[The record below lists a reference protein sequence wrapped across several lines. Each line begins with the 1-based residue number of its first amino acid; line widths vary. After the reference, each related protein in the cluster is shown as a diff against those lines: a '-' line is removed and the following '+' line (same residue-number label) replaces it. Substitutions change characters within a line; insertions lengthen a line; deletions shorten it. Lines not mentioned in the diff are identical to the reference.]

1 MKCGFHEIDITPRM
15 GSIIPGDFKAR
26 YSRSVRDP
34 LYLRALA
41 ADDGER
47 ALAILSIDACGITA
61 DLAER
66 IRVRVE
72 AEAGIPREGVM
83 VMATHCHGG
92 GPTLNWGEEVVSDPE
107 YLDMLVDRGTEA
119 IVTAYRRAAESEVRL
134 GRSELHGYAFIRV
147 YRMKDGTLK
156 TNPACGALDLVDA
169 PTTEIDPEVLALGV
183 WQNGMPVGA
192 LVNFATHPATVA
204 NDEISGDYISE
215 LCRTMK
221 AAYGQGFVTV
231 FVNGACGNVNRRNPF
246 DPETLAKGRERVI
259 GRALGERV
267 IEALASA
274 APMQA
279 DTLAAEAGSITVG
292 LRKPSDKQL
301 LEAKALLESLGD
313 GLEACKPGM
322 PDYPPVFFAI
332 EALRAMADKRTRRT
346 LPLQLLRIG
355 DALVAGTPCQLFVQF
370 GKRIKAEIGA
380 PCFVSAFANDY
391 AGYVPTPDCFG
402 EAGVYE
408 AKLCPTS
415 VLEPTAGDAVV
426 DGILALAHKMNA

>member
-1 MKCGFHEIDITPRM
+1 MKCGFYEIDITPRM

-26 YSRSVRDP
+26 YSRAVRDP
-34 LYLRALA
+34 LFLRAFA
-41 ADDGER
+41 ATDGKT
-47 ALAILSIDACGITA
+47 AVAVLSIDACGITL
-61 DLAER
+61 DVTER
-66 IRVRVE
+66 IRERVE
-72 AEAGIPREGVM
+72 AEAGIPRGGVM

-92 GPTLNWGEEVVSDPE
+92 GPTLNWGEEVVIDPD
-107 YLDMLVDRGTEA
+107 YIDMLVDKATEA
-119 IVTAYRRAAESEVRL
+119 ITRAYRGAKESDVRL
-134 GRSELHGYAFIRV
+134 GRAELHGYAFIRV

-156 TNPACGALDLVDA
+156 TNPSREHPDLIEA

-183 WQNGMPVGA
+183 WQDGVPVGA

-221 AAYGQGFVTV
+221 EAYGQGFVTV
-231 FVNGACGNVNRRNPF
+231 FINGACGNINRINPF
-246 DPETLAKGRERVI
+246 DRDTWRKGQERVI

-267 IEALASA
+267 MEALEGA
-274 APMQA
+274 AAMQR
-279 DTLAAEAGSITVG
+279 DTLAAVADSITVH
-292 LRKPSDKQL
+292 LRKPTGEAL
-301 LEAKALLESLGD
+301 LAAKALLEGLGD
-313 GLEACKPGM
+313 ELSACKPGM
-322 PDYPPVFFAI
+322 PGYPPVFFAI
-332 EALRAMADKRTRRT
+332 ETLRAMADKRTLRT

-380 PCFVSAFANDY
+380 PCLVSAFANDY

-402 EAGVYE
+402 EPGVYE

-415 VLEPTAGDAVV
+415 ALEPGAGDAVV
-426 DGILALAHKMNA
+426 DGILALAQGID